1 MFTGL
6 ENAYY
11 PGIAVEEVPEKA
23 SSFSRTAGGLE
34 KEQTLAL
41 IWDTATQEE
50 GKVYVRGE
58 NLSFDFWV
66 GGLEAQKDFKWLWVC
81 LPHSGHGCVV

>member
-1 MFTGL
+1 MFTG
-6 ENAYY
+6 EEIVYC
-11 PGIAVEEVPEKA
+11 PGIVVEEVPEKA
-23 SSFSRTAGGLE
+23 SSFSWTVGGLE

-50 GKVYVRGE
+50 GKAYMRGE
-58 NLSFDFWV
+58 NLSFVFWV

-81 LPHSGHGCVV
+81 PSHLGHGCIV